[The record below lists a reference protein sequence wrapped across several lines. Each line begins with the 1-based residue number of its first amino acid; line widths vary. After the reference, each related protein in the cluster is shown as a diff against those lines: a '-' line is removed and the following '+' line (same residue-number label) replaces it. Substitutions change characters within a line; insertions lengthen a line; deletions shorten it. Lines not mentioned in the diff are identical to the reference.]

1 MPQGEV
7 DALAKVLAG
16 YFRSKQ
22 DDLVFWALKIVH
34 LSFQLGI
41 TLPLHKEQFSRDVIG
56 VLSRSAATNSELIQI
71 SFSLL
76 KDTLFDRVGHFT
88 FVDFQIIFH
97 LLGEYLYIA
106 DDVTAPL
113 LFLQRLVASAIVK
126 TEVYDLI
133 GKLFET
139 FYETQDPFFERE
151 SKNTIMLFLKN
162 YPIDNLLLVKFTID
176 LMKHVDLEG
185 DFKRGSVLEFL
196 GLLFEEHG
204 VDFCA
209 EFVG

>member
-1 MPQGEV
+1 MPQHEV
-7 DALAKVLAG
+7 ETLAKVLSR

-22 DDLVFWALKIVH
+22 DDLVFWALKVVH
-34 LSFQLGI
+34 LSFQLGVS
-41 TLPLHKEQFSRDVIG
+41 LPLQKEQFCRDVIG
-56 VLSRSAATNSELIQI
+56 VLTRSAATNTELIQI
-71 SFSLL
+71 AFSLL
-76 KDTLFDRVGHFT
+76 RDSLFDRVAHFT
-88 FVDFQIIFH
+88 FVDFQIVFH
-97 LLGEYLYIA
+97 QLGEYLYIA
-106 DDVTAPL
+106 DEVTAPL
-113 LFLQRLVASAIVK
+113 LFLQRLIASGVVK
-126 TEVYDLI
+126 TEVYDLVA
-133 GKLFET
+133 KLFET

-151 SKNTIMLFLKN
+151 SKNTILIFLKN
-162 YPIDNLLLVKFTID
+162 YPIDNLLLVRFTID